1 MEDETTW
8 FSPLDYLLGEYQEI
22 KPPIVTHMGLLD
34 EMLGGGWS
42 AGMWAIMAAPGTG
55 KSAFGLFN
63 VLLAAFAGV
72 PCAYFSLEMTSAQC
86 WHRLTSAYSTTDG
99 AKTFGIEP
107 FKWSD
112 ITRFSLATQHAM
124 RSEGAGIWDM
134 AERDPFVKMTLIM
147 TREKIDGTDKPLQM
161 MIASDAKLRNIS
173 GLLSAMDEAYAL
185 GCRLVV
191 IDYLQLISTG
201 GAGSQYEDLTETSHA
216 IAGKASELGIPVLVI
231 CSMNRESMKG
241 QAKPTMHDASGTAA
255 IEYDATGVIS
265 LKMIE
270 EESTQDVRRIEAR
283 VHKNRAGLSGAA
295 VVFDYQPGFNFFRAI
310 RRADG

>member
-1 MEDETTW
+1 MEDTIW

-22 KPPIVTHMGLLD
+22 KPPIVTHMSLLD

-72 PCAYFSLEMTSAQC
+72 PCAYFSLEMTAAQC
-86 WHRLTSAYSTTDG
+86 WHRLASAYSTTSG
-99 AKTFGIEP
+99 AASFGIEP
-107 FKWSD
+107 FKWSSVPS
-112 ITRFSLATQHAM
+112 FSVATQRAM
-124 RSEGAGIWDM
+124 AEEGAGILEM
-134 AERDPFVKMTLIM
+134 ADRDPFVKMTM
-147 TREKIDGTDKPLQM
+147 VMAREKVDGTDRPLQL
-161 MIASDAKLRNIS
+161 MIASDSKLRNIS
-173 GLLSAMDEAYAL
+173 NLLSAIDEAHGM
-185 GCRLVV
+185 GCRLAV

-201 GAGSQYEDLTETSHA
+201 GSAGQYEDLTEISHA

-265 LKMIE
+265 LKAIE
-270 EESTQDVRRIEAR
+270 EESTPDERRIEAR
-283 VHKNRAGLSGAA
+283 VHKNRAGMAGAA
-295 VVFDYQPGFNFFRAI
+295 VVFEYQPGFNYFRAL
-310 RRADG
+310 RKADK

>member
-1 MEDETTW
+1 MDEVVW
-8 FSPLDYLLGEYQEI
+8 FSPLEYLLGEYQEI
-22 KPPIVTHMGLLD
+22 KPPIVTHISLLD

-72 PCAYFSLEMTSAQC
+72 PCAYFSLEMTAAQC
-86 WHRLTSAYSTTDG
+86 WHRLTSAYSTTNS
-99 AKTFGIEP
+99 ARAFGVQQ

-112 ITRFSLATQHAM
+112 VTHFSVETQRAM
-124 RSEGAGIWDM
+124 RDEKLGILDM
-134 AERDPFVKMTLIM
+134 ADRDPFVKMTM
-147 TREKIDGTDKPLQM
+147 VMAREKIDGTDKPLQI
-161 MIASDAKLRNIS
+161 MIASDSKLRNVSI
-173 GLLSAMDEAYAL
+173 LLASMDEAYAR
-185 GCRLVV
+185 GCRLAV

-201 GAGSQYEDLTETSHA
+201 GTGSQYEDLTEISHA

-265 LKMIE
+265 LKVIE
-270 EESTQDVRRIEAR
+270 EESTADVRRIEAR
-283 VHKNRAGLSGAA
+283 VHKNRAGVVGTA
-295 VVFDYQPGFNFFRAI
+295 VVFDYQPGFNFFKAI
-310 RRADG
+310 RKADE